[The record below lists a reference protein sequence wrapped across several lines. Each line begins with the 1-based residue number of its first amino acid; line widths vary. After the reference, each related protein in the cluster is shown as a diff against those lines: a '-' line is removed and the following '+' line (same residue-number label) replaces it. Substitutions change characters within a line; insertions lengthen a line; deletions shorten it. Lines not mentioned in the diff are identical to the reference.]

1 MAETKESRTLA
12 VFVLSPDTTKAS
24 VKAFVAGLP
33 TADLPKVIVR
43 AREVGGL
50 VKAIVSDGEAEM
62 RLRAAANA
70 EGAIAPGQRW
80 VDPDT
85 GVVHL
90 FEGELSSW
98 KVADPAGLRDA
109 LASLKGRDGSQ
120 LVAQAD
126 IDRAVVPT
134 YKPNHVVL
142 NELARTAAAVREVI
156 DRFREKTRGPA
167 HLKGEED

>member
-33 TADLPKVIVR
+33 TIDLPKVIVR

-50 VKAIVSDGEAEM
+50 VKAIVNDGEAEM
-62 RLRAAANA
+62 RSRAAANA

-85 GVVHL
+85 GVVI
-90 FEGELSSW
+90 SS
-98 KVADPAGLRDA
+98 R
-109 LASLKGRDGSQ
+109 ASSQVGRWWTP
-120 LVAQAD
+120 
-126 IDRAVVPT
+126 RACETPSR
-134 YKPNHVVL
+134 H
-142 NELARTAAAVREVI
+142 
-156 DRFREKTRGPA
+156 
-167 HLKGEED
+167 

>member
-33 TADLPKVIVR
+33 TLDLPKVIVR

-50 VKAIVSDGEAEM
+50 VRAIVNDGEAEM
-62 RLRAAANA
+62 RSRAAANA

-120 LVAQAD
+120 LVSQAD

-134 YKPNHVVL
+134 YKPNHTVL
-142 NELARTAAAVREVI
+142 NELARAAGAVSEVI

>member
-33 TADLPKVIVR
+33 TIDLPKVIVR

-50 VKAIVSDGEAEM
+50 VRAIVNDGEAEM
-62 RLRAAANA
+62 RSRAAANA

-109 LASLKGRDGSQ
+109 LAQTQPRRAERIGP
-120 LVAQAD
+120 
-126 IDRAVVPT
+126 DRC
-134 YKPNHVVL
+134 
-142 NELARTAAAVREVI
+142 
-156 DRFREKTRGPA
+156 RGPRG
-167 HLKGEED
+167 HRSFP